1 MIKLRNQVLKLFNKG
16 GGILSKIYITQEEF
30 NSDEEYILFDNV
42 QKVSKLYI
50 GPSEYDDYDDETRQ
64 FLYDFICNEAL
75 FPAYLTFEPYNDLTE
90 EIENAFKKE
99 CIQYSL
105 RFESAKKKS
114 FPVFNAIINDEHTLK
129 FILEETFWIASSNQ
143 FYAFSFSDNISYKLA
158 IKKGLF
164 GGKKPYMLPCF
175 NMKDTTTI
183 IKLWHDGQ
191 GFNLYTN
198 DPRYSTIEMLTNHL
212 PNGTIIENKV

>member
-16 GGILSKIYITQEEF
+16 GGILTKIYITQEEF

-64 FLYDFICNEAL
+64 FLYDFICKETL

-114 FPVFNAIINDEHTLK
+114 FPVFNAIINDEHSLK
-129 FILEETFWIASSNQ
+129 LILEETFWIASSNQ

-164 GGKKPYMLPCF
+164 GGKKPYTLPCF

-198 DPRYSTIEMLTNHL
+198 DPRYSTIEMLINHL